1 MLNFVNLLFSRFY
14 LLQKQGLYF
23 LFIYF
28 LFSIFFD
35 VGFFDTEGVIA
46 CSSFIVFFSIINWP
60 NSFLE
65 NSTFSNNN
73 YIWMLYSSYV
83 YRLEIFIMS
92 IFFYLCNFLY
102 FRFIFIDFML
112 YFLRNLF
119 SGLSTFN
126 FYVFDQYLKCLLN
139 VRLKDFIL
147 LEFSLN
153 KIYVYRIYDF
163 FKDISNLQYKIYCND
178 KR

>member
-1 MLNFVNLLFSRFY
+1 MPNFINLLIFRFHF
-14 LLQKQGLYF
+14 LQKQGLYF

-28 LFSIFFD
+28 IFSILFD
-35 VGFFDTEGVIA
+35 IGFFDTEGVIA
-46 CSSFIVFFSIINWP
+46 CSSFIVFFSIVNWP

-65 NSTFSNNN
+65 NSTFSNNQ
-73 YIWMLYSSYV
+73 YIWMLYNTYV
-83 YRLEIFIMS
+83 YRLEIFLMC

-126 FYVFDQYLKCLLN
+126 FYVFDQYMKCILN
-139 VRLKDFIL
+139 VRLKDFL
-147 LEFSLN
+147 LTEFALN
-153 KIYVYRIYDF
+153 KLYVFRIYSF
-163 FKDISNLQYKIYCND
+163 FKDISSLQYDFFVK
-178 KR
+178 KK